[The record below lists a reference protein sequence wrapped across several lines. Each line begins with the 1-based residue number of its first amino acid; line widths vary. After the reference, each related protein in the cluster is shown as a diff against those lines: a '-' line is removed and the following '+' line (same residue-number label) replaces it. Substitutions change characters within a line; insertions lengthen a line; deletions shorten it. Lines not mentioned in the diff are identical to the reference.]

1 MEVETTLVL
10 IVKAI
15 VIFLV
20 MFSIA
25 PVLTW
30 LERKVMSRLQSRY
43 GPNRV
48 GPEGPAS
55 SRWPTRSS

>member
-1 MEVETTLVL
+1 MGVETTLVL
-10 IVKAI
+10 IVKSV

-30 LERKVMSRLQSRY
+30 LERKVASRIQSRY
-43 GPNRV
+43 GPEPGR
-48 GPEGPAS
+48 A
-55 SRWPTRSS
+55 RRA